1 MTRTARLVYEA
12 RKVWQSS
19 WSNFRLTKG
28 DYMSVVDDNTVDG
41 IALTD
46 DNEGIVLLLSDH
58 LDWDDEYNHLLILQE
73 KLNAYIYFLEEK
85 QYEEIYSNANIVYGI
100 IDIHFLHKITKNV
113 KKFLK
118 SVQVQL
124 EELGI
129 TMQYSITEENKN
141 ETR

>member
-1 MTRTARLVYEA
+1 
-12 RKVWQSS
+12 
-19 WSNFRLTKG
+19 
-28 DYMSVVDDNTVDG
+28 MSVVDDNTVDG

-129 TMQYSITEENKN
+129 TMQYAITEENKN

>member
-1 MTRTARLVYEA
+1 
-12 RKVWQSS
+12 
-19 WSNFRLTKG
+19 
-28 DYMSVVDDNTVDG
+28 MSVVDDNTVDG

-85 QYEEIYSNANIVYGI
+85 QYEEIYSNVNIVYGI

>member
-1 MTRTARLVYEA
+1 
-12 RKVWQSS
+12 
-19 WSNFRLTKG
+19 
-28 DYMSVVDDNTVDG
+28 MSVVDDNTVDG

-129 TMQYSITEENKN
+129 TMQYSITEEKKMKLDKN
-141 ETR
+141 QKKKQERLI